1 MLWVFERDEDRLRL
15 ETTYD
20 DTTANFVL
28 IIRRS
33 EADAQVERFPDAA
46 TFRRRLEVLERQ
58 LEGDH
63 WTQTSVTLLRD
74 GWKIG

>member
-1 MLWVFERDEDRLRL
+1 MLWVFERDADQLRL

-20 DTTANFVL
+20 NTTRQFVL
-28 IIRRS
+28 TIRRS
-33 EADAQVERFPDAA
+33 EGEPQVERFLDQA
-46 TFRRRLEVLERQ
+46 TFRRRLEALERQ

-63 WTQTSVTLLRD
+63 WTQTSMTLLRD